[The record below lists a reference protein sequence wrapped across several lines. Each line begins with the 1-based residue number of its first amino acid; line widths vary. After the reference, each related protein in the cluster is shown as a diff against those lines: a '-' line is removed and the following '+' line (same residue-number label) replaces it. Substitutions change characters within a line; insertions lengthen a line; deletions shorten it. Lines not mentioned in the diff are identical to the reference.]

1 MSQGSTGFVQHMHGP
16 GSIKNSLEKK
26 KNRILKMRDKGI
38 ERAGQRWDH
47 GWQGRKCM
55 ANRQVRWLRGKVA
68 GKPDPTGCPLTATGM
83 PPQ

>member
-1 MSQGSTGFVQHMHGP
+1 
-16 GSIKNSLEKK
+16 
-26 KNRILKMRDKGI
+26 MRDKGI

-83 PPQ
+83 SPQ